1 MDYLLKKRLISTTS
15 QILDTVSQQP
25 VDLDFTLPDYCA
37 DIEKIL
43 KCSLTPKI
51 FTRTFSGGQLRVDG
65 ASLVRIIYCDSD
77 KKQVRICEQTLPFSA
92 TFPVSGEVGEHII
105 LTQAKPEYLN
115 CRALTPRRLTIHGAF
130 SLHASII
137 GKKICDLYEDK
148 ASDNLQVKKEDK
160 SVYEL
165 CELSQESFNVS
176 EAISIHSKSNLE
188 TIVRSE
194 LSAVLTD
201 VSVSGEKLTVKG
213 EMTLRLLY
221 ICDAA
226 TGEVDRF
233 VYVFPFTQT
242 ITGADPDCTV
252 RDIRLSVLSYELL
265 LRSEMMTEEPVV
277 NLEAKLS
284 LSLMGYKPQSISYI
298 CDAYS
303 TKDFTDLTYEKETLC
318 TNINAVTSSAVLK
331 PVISL
336 GEKPVSKI
344 LDIFTEECCVNAAI
358 SGSSLNFTGKV
369 NVCILA
375 CTDEGELISIERQA
389 DIASEE
395 ILPDD
400 FTDVSSPVCSV
411 SSLSY
416 RLGDNNDMEL
426 RLDLRLSAVVH
437 SPCSVRQVIQVD
449 CAGETQPSLSSPLT
463 LYYAHSGEV
472 LWDIAKRYNACVD
485 TLCDE
490 NGVTEDILS
499 QNRMLLILRA

>member
-1 MDYLLKKRLISTTS
+1 MDYLLKKRLMCTTS

-51 FTRTFSGGQLRVDG
+51 FTRTFSGGQLSIVG
-65 ASLVRIIYCDSD
+65 ASLVRVIYCDSD
-77 KKQVRICEQTLPFSA
+77 KKQVRICEQTVPFSA
-92 TFPVSGEVGEHII
+92 TFPVNGEVGEHII

-115 CRALTPRRLTIHGAF
+115 CRALTPRRLTVHGAF

-137 GKKICDLYEDK
+137 GKNICDIYEDK
-148 ASDNLQVKKEDK
+148 ASDDLQIKTEDK
-160 SVYEL
+160 SLYEL
-165 CELSQESFNVS
+165 CELTQEAFNVS
-176 EAISIHSKSNLE
+176 EAVSIHSKSNLE

-233 VYVFPFTQT
+233 VYVFPFTQNL
-242 ITGADPDCTV
+242 TGADMDCTV
-252 RDIRLSVLSYELL
+252 RDIRLNVLSYELL
-265 LRSEMMTEEPVV
+265 LRNEMMTEEPVV

-284 LSLMGYKPQSISYI
+284 LSLMGYKPQSVSYI
-298 CDAYS
+298 SDAYS
-303 TKDFTDLTYEKETLC
+303 TKELTDLTYKKETLC
-318 TNINAVTSSAVLK
+318 THINAVTASSVIK

-344 LDIFTEECCVNAAI
+344 LDIFTEECCVTASV
-358 SGSSLNFTGKV
+358 SGSSLKFSGKV

-389 DIASEE
+389 EILSEE
-395 ILPDD
+395 MLTDE
-400 FTDVSSPVCSV
+400 FTDVSNNVCSV

-426 RLDLRLSAVVH
+426 RLDLRLSAVVFT
-437 SPCSVRQVIQVD
+437 PCSVRQVSQVEGV
-449 CAGETQPSLSSPLT
+449 GEVQPSITSPLT
-463 LYYAHSGEV
+463 LYYAHSGEA
-472 LWDIAKRYNACVD
+472 LWDIAKRYSACVD

-490 NGVTEDILS
+490 NGVSEDTLS
-499 QNRMLLILRA
+499 QDRMLLIIRA